1 MEAYYNDMGKLNV
14 IFLGMTDYQEAL
26 DMQQKLHSYVK
37 NKTIGDTLLLL
48 EHPPVLTLG
57 SRGQRSNIYLSQEQ
71 LDQMG
76 VSVFE
81 VDRGGDVTYHGPG
94 QIVGYPIFNLDR
106 HGRDIHDFVFKMQ
119 EVFIRL
125 LAREYKL
132 DSHRESAKYTG
143 VWIGDKK
150 ITAIG
155 IHIRHWT
162 VSHGFAFN
170 VNTDLSHFSWIK
182 PCGLDDRGVISLEKL
197 AGKKQDMAY
206 LKRLVAGYFCDV
218 FGMEANVC
226 SLRSLIGLE

>member
-1 MEAYYNDMGKLNV
+1 VKANYNDIEKLNV
-14 IFLGMTDYQEAL
+14 VFLGIIDYKEAL
-26 DMQQKLHSYVK
+26 DIQQKLHGCVM
-37 NKTIGDTLLLL
+37 NKIIGDTLLLL

-57 SRGQRSNIYLSQEQ
+57 IRGKRSNIYLSQEQ
-71 LDQMG
+71 LIQMG
-76 VSVFE
+76 ISIYE

-106 HGRDIHDFVFKMQ
+106 HGRDIHDFVFKIQ

-155 IHIRHWT
+155 INIRHWT
-162 VSHGFAFN
+162 ITHGFAFN
-170 VNTDLSHFSWIK
+170 VNTDLSHFSWIN

-197 AGKKQDMAY
+197 TGTKQDMAH
-206 LKRLVAGYFCDV
+206 LKQLVADYFCDV
-218 FGMEANVC
+218 FGMEDNLC
-226 SLRSLIGLE
+226 SLKNLIG